1 MSLKTVP
8 DMYVYCDKENSPQL
22 PISEQLSLLSIQL
35 PPPLSIFYTKKGLVY
50 GKMTNFLHTS
60 SSAALIGH
68 KNEKL
73 LATTGEIVTS
83 TIRMPN
89 WKKVSFRN

>member
-50 GKMTNFLHTS
+50 GKMTKFLHTS